1 MASQVL
7 SGTNTN
13 LTYTNN
19 TGQNVRVVI
28 NYLRCGGGTSAINM
42 TAGNMTIL
50 LSSGSAIVTLGR
62 NLAFYDNSTST
73 SNIIANNAQTLNN
86 SFSAPTEVMLA
97 SGQVFSVTG
106 NSTYNII
113 VIPEVP

>member
-28 NYLRCGGGTSAINM
+28 NFLRCGGGNVATNM
-42 TAGNMTIL
+42 TAGNMTIQ
-50 LSSGSAIVTLGR
+50 LSSGSAVVTLGR
-62 NLAFYDNSTST
+62 NLAFYEGSATT
-73 SNIIANNAQTLNN
+73 NISANNAQTLNN
-86 SFSAPTEVMLA
+86 TFSAPTEVMLA

-106 NSTYNII
+106 SSTYNII

>member
-28 NYLRCGGGTSAINM
+28 NYLKFSSSGTVTM
-42 TAGNMTIL
+42 TAGNMSISSTNTIV
-50 LSSGSAIVTLGR
+50 SIGR
-62 NLAFYDNSTST
+62 NLAFQDDSSTST
-73 SNIIANNAQTLNN
+73 TTSFGNNGIMAIGQ
-86 SFSAPTEVMLA
+86 SFPTEVMLS

-106 NSTYNII
+106 NSTYNIV